1 MKKLLLATAL
11 VAFSLPALAAEPADP
26 TIVIHMAD
34 LQKVADKLGDVPF
47 KYAAPIMQ
55 DLQSIVQKAEAA
67 KVAAAKTE
75 GKKK

>member
-11 VAFSLPALAAEPADP
+11 AAFSHATLAAEPADP
-26 TIVIHMAD
+26 TITVHMAD
-34 LQKVADKLGDVPF
+34 LQKIADKLGDVPL

-55 DLQSIVQKAEAA
+55 DLQSMVQKAEAA
-67 KVAAAKTE
+67 KAEAQKVE